1 MLKCEIKTVDISS
14 CDASLII
21 QNEEKMIMLMVGLIL
36 LVSRIFS
43 FLCGLIIVILHE
55 NYAEMFYMKVY
66 EMKTLELE
74 IQINFI
80 VHLLAIYYLIS

>member
-66 EMKTLELE
+66 EMKTLELK

-80 VHLLAIYYLIS
+80 VH

>member
-1 MLKCEIKTVDISS
+1 
-14 CDASLII
+14 
-21 QNEEKMIMLMVGLIL
+21 MLMVGLIL